1 MAARMRAARID
12 PPTIEERASTPAA
25 AAEVDPWQVSGFN
38 FDQRTQM
45 VAGQVP
51 SGAWP
56 ACLPEVFWDPW
67 PFYCKICLES
77 FAVDEAFQNHLRTP
91 LHKKNADALSPWWCT
106 ECSLKFNDQSE
117 LDQHNLSPQHIQ
129 KKQAQEAAGHHWEQ
143 LSD

>member
-1 MAARMRAARID
+1 MRAVM
-12 PPTIEERASTPAA
+12 PPAA
-25 AAEVDPWQVSGFN
+25 P
-38 FDQRTQM
+38 
-45 VAGQVP
+45 
-51 SGAWP
+51 
-56 ACLPEVFWDPW
+56 LIVFWDPL
-67 PFYCKICLES
+67 PFYCKICHES
-77 FAVDEAFQNHLRTP
+77 FAVDEVFQNHLRTP

>member
-1 MAARMRAARID
+1 
-12 PPTIEERASTPAA
+12 
-25 AAEVDPWQVSGFN
+25 
-38 FDQRTQM
+38 M